1 MVGTLSETKMRL
13 RAIVIIGSIIA
24 FATCA
29 FIAFFLLQERGED
42 LFRDEVNDDYAM
54 KFAFQYGGGGAYYV
68 KVDDNLFIW
77 ACRGPVEGYNVA
89 EEDFANPELNWRS
102 AQITQDDFDYLVSLV
117 KETPLRSEGSFSD
130 DFVVLGAWTI
140 TVFYDPY
147 IARGVSHACRFWRL
161 SDKLVELSPIR
172 VDLTVRGGS

>member
-1 MVGTLSETKMRL
+1 MKKRNL
-13 RAIVIIGSIIA
+13 IIA
-24 FATCA
+24 INAIAVFAVCVLA
-29 FIAFFLLQERGED
+29 CLFLLQNEND
-42 LFRDEVNDDYAM
+42 LFRNDASDGYAM
-54 KFAFQYGGGGAYYV
+54 KFAFQYAAAGYYF
-68 KVDDNLFIW
+68 KVDNDLFIW
-77 ACRGPVEGYNVA
+77 VCRGLSERDIVT

-102 AQITQDDFDYLVSLV
+102 AQITQEDFDYLVNLV
-117 KETPLRSEGSFSD
+117 KETPLRSESSLSD
-130 DFVVLGAWTI
+130 DFAVVGAWTI